1 MTQHLQFR
9 NSKSSKLPQLELN
22 QKHSETNK
30 NLLKCLRIC
39 LKYVFLWLDFSLSQY
54 SPYMH
59 KSAYSNPKTADFSGP
74 GGSAMCIATKQQR
87 GASPLFCCPKNG
99 CFQGLCFWGVFGSIV
114 CEFGVFLFPILVS
127 FGLLFLWTSFGK
139 ISKLKNISLGPWMS
153 SIGPRGVL
161 LLPVATTALW
171 PLVSRCESCESSD
184 TRVVKMGEFSR
195 CDSTI
200 FVSWQF
206 FCWTIWW
213 LYFWYFVLKTP
224 TSSMW

>member
-1 MTQHLQFR
+1 MCFYDWTSASANIPHICTKVHIPIPKLQTFR
-9 NSKSSKLPQLELN
+9 VQVGRPCASPPSSKEVRVLYFAA
-22 QKHSETNK
+22 QKTGASK
-30 NLLKCLRIC
+30 G
-39 LKYVFLWLDFSLSQY
+39 YVFGGYLD
-54 SPYMH
+54 
-59 KSAYSNPKTADFSGP
+59 
-74 GGSAMCIATKQQR
+74 R
-87 GASPLFCCPKNG
+87 LFVNLVSF
-99 CFQGLCFWGVFGSIV
+99 CFLI
-114 CEFGVFLFPILVS
+114 ILVS

-206 FCWTIWW
+206 FCWKIWW